1 MDSDTRL
8 EPQTTPQP
16 LIPAVLY
23 EIHEGTKL
31 YGPRLAAGLPSR
43 VRVYAFTFSMYS
55 LSMSREERTGLALLV
70 SRGNGST

>member
-31 YGPRLAAGLPSR
+31 YGPRLAAGPRSG
-43 VRVYAFTFSMYS
+43 VRFYLFHVLFIY
-55 LSMSREERTGLALLV
+55 V
-70 SRGNGST
+70 